1 MWGELSGL
9 SGIPRE
15 PAELDP
21 QLWLE
26 LSRNPTGPARH
37 RIFEAYL
44 PFSRRIAARIR
55 KERRGADLDL
65 DDLRQHAAEGLLQA
79 IDRFDV
85 SRGSPF
91 EAFASRRI
99 AGCVIDGISASSE
112 VRRQYAFRNRVR
124 AERTRSF
131 LPDDADRLSTP
142 DALQAL
148 ADLAVSLAIGFMLD
162 EAAIS
167 SSGERQAEGPSAYES
182 VAWSETVQKMI
193 SALQSLPDQE
203 RTVVRLHYLEGLEF
217 ARIADTL
224 SLSRGRVSQIHSA
237 ALERLR
243 KRLPRSEQLLLQ
255 R

>member
-1 MWGELSGL
+1 MSAGKSGEP
-9 SGIPRE
+9 ID
-15 PAELDP
+15 LDP

-26 LSRNPTGPARH
+26 LGRNPDGPARH

-55 KERRGADLDL
+55 KEKPGADLDL

-79 IDRFDV
+79 IDRFDAE
-85 SRGSPF
+85 RGIPF

-112 VRRQYAFRNRVR
+112 IRRQYALRNRVR
-124 AERTRSF
+124 AERTRSL
-131 LPDDADRLSTP
+131 LPEDADRLAAP

-162 EAAIS
+162 EASIS
-167 SSGERQAEGPSAYES
+167 SNGERQAEGPSAYES
-182 VAWSETVQKMI
+182 VAWSETVQKMTA
-193 SALQSLPDQE
+193 ALSSLPDQE
-203 RTVVRLHYLEGLEF
+203 KTVVRLHYLEGLEF

-243 KRLPRSEQLLLQ
+243 KRLPRPEQLLLQ
-255 R
+255 G